1 MTAMTDFTHQEWD
14 LLRGGPTSAG
24 ILVMTAQPR
33 GAIREVFS
41 MGKAYADARQQ
52 HGQSELLDEIVTS
65 RPEIDR
71 TPYSSTQELREHC
84 LTNVRDVAALLEAK
98 ASPEERYEYKRFVL
112 TLADKVA
119 RAYGEGSP
127 GDDAISSAERSTID
141 AIARAL
147 GAGGA

>member
-1 MTAMTDFTHQEWD
+1 MTARTDFTHQEWE
-14 LLRGGPTSAG
+14 LLREGPTSAG

-41 MGKAYADARQQ
+41 MGKAYADGRQQ
-52 HGQSELLDEIVTS
+52 HGQSALLDEIVTS

-71 TPYSSTQELREHC
+71 TRYSSTEELREHC
-84 LTNVRDVAALLEAK
+84 LTLVRDAAALLEAK
-98 ASPEERYEYKRFVL
+98 AAPDERDEYNRFVL

-119 RAYGEGSP
+119 RVYGEGSP

-141 AIARAL
+141 AIAQPL
-147 GAGGA
+147 GAGTA